1 MHGRLLALPQESI
14 EAFCLRHHVHKL
26 SLFGSVLTER
36 FGPQSDVDL
45 LVEFE
50 PGHVPGYFGLVGME
64 MELTEMVG
72 RKADL
77 RTPRELSP
85 YFRDHV
91 VSDAAVL
98 YERQ

>member
-1 MHGRLLALPQESI
+1 MDACLLALPQKSLED
-14 EAFCLRHHVHKL
+14 FCLRHHVRKL
-26 SLFGSVLTER
+26 SLFGSALTGR
-36 FGPQSDVDL
+36 FGPDSDVDL

-64 MELTEMVG
+64 MELTEIVG

-91 VSDAAVL
+91 VNDAAVL